1 MTPKETAEVILIVI
15 KRIAQWLIVAMLA
28 FALLLGVLVGGLHA
42 RDWYLQG
49 RHLADIQIEVSLSTA
64 LCVEDHPL
72 FIRIT
77 NGSERTL
84 RSASVQVDVTKLGYS
99 TKLNDSAR
107 YLSDKVLKPG
117 ETTGSCWKVPAKNAF
132 SLKDE
137 DQYIRAD
144 GHAARVEAFSAV
156 FED

>member
-28 FALLLGVLVGGLHA
+28 FALMLGVLVGGLHA

-77 NGSERTL
+77 NGS
-84 RSASVQVDVTKLGYS
+84 
-99 TKLNDSAR
+99 
-107 YLSDKVLKPG
+107 
-117 ETTGSCWKVPAKNAF
+117 
-132 SLKDE
+132 
-137 DQYIRAD
+137 
-144 GHAARVEAFSAV
+144 
-156 FED
+156 